1 MATLK
6 ELTAEKHKQAE
17 SHPFVKILFSG
28 EIAPKFYSTFLFN
41 LHTCYNFVEVYAAM
55 HGLTK
60 DLPSEL
66 RRAPK
71 IKDDYIE
78 LWGDT
83 EVYPKVLESTQKY
96 MEHIRLLND
105 IRPTG
110 ILAHIYV
117 RHMGDLAGGQM
128 IAKKVPGSGTMYQFE
143 DPNRLKAEL
152 RGLLT
157 EQLADEANRCF
168 DFAIQTFN
176 DMMALDMPKT
186 LVEVA
191 AKEAELAE
199 AARQQAESE
208 TIDA

>member
-6 ELTAEKHKQAE
+6 ELTAEKHKEAE

-28 EIAPKFYSTFLFN
+28 EIAPKFYATFLFN
-41 LHTCYNFVEVYAAM
+41 LHTCYNHVEVYAAM

-60 DLPSEL
+60 DLSSEL

-78 LWGDT
+78 LWGET
-83 EVYPKVLESTQKY
+83 EIYPKVLESTQRY
-96 MEHIRLLND
+96 MNHIQLLND

-110 ILAHIYV
+110 ILAHMYV

-128 IAKKVPGSGTMYQFE
+128 IAKKVPGSGTMYQFD
-143 DPNRLKAEL
+143 DPNHLKAEL

-186 LVEVA
+186 LAEVA

-199 AARQQAESE
+199 AARQKAEAE
-208 TIDA
+208 ALNA